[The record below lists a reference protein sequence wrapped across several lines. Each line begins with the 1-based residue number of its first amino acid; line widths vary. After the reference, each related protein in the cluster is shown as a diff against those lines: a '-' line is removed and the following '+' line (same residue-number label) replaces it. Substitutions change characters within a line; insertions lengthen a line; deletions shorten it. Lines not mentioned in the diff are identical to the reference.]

1 MKILITDI
9 ENNLGK
15 YLNSFLAERNTVF
28 GFTKETL
35 YLPDKAK
42 TLEVITS
49 LKPDVVIHTSSIESL
64 ELCEEDES
72 LAYTYNTIGSL
83 NAAYPCS
90 ILDIPIVYLS
100 TSYVYDGEKQS
111 PYYETDDCSP
121 VNIFGKTKLASE
133 KLIRTLCKKYFI
145 IRTSWI
151 FGGSDCFVKN
161 VLKNKTAEIFMCTK
175 EVGNPTYI
183 EDFSSSIEKIIH
195 SNLFG
200 IYNLANSGYASK
212 FDWVKYIFELT
223 NIKKEVVELPDNII
237 EKGVCRPKYTAMDTT
252 VMKNCFNIELA
263 DWKIPFKKYIK
274 TLASDIK

>member
-9 ENNLGK
+9 ENSLGK
-15 YLNSFLAERNTVF
+15 YLNLSLAEKNTVF

-35 YLPDKAK
+35 YLPDKSK
-42 TLEVITS
+42 TLETIS
-49 LKPDVVIHTSSIESL
+49 NIKPDIVIHTSSIENL
-64 ELCEEDES
+64 ELCEENEN

-100 TSYVYDGEKQS
+100 TSYVYDGEKS
-111 PYYETDDCSP
+111 TPYYETDDCYP
-121 VNIFGKTKLASE
+121 VNVFGKTKLASE

-161 VLKNKTAEIFMCTK
+161 VLKNKTAEVFMCTK

-183 EDFSSSIEKIIH
+183 KDLCFSIEKIIH
-195 SNLFG
+195 SDLFG
-200 IYNLANSGYASK
+200 IYNCTNSGHVSK
-212 FDWVKYIFELT
+212 YDWVKYIFELT
-223 NIKKEVVELPDNII
+223 NINKEMVTLPENII
-237 EKGVCRPKYTAMDTT
+237 NEGVCRPRYTAMNTT
-252 VMKNCFNIELA
+252 LIKNCFDIELP
-263 DWKIPFKKYIK
+263 DWKIPLKEYID
-274 TLASDIK
+274 TLHL